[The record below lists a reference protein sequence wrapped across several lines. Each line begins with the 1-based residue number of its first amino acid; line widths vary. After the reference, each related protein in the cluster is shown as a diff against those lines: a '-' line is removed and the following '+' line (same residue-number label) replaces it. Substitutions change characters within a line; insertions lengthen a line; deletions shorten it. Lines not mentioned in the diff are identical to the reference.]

1 MPAFLAVLDALR
13 TPSSQGRGPSIN
25 HRHDIKSTTPTPIKF
40 EEPTLTAFTTNL
52 DVFAEAISLAE
63 TGGVQTGDLSFVA
76 HPDDV
81 LTLMTLKTLADSNEP
96 LLGTDATA
104 VTSRSVLG
112 VPLYSSIAVEPGIAW
127 AVPRS
132 RVFVV
137 IRTDPQVVSDTSA
150 YFGSDGTAIR
160 CILRVGFGFPHQEA
174 IVKVVLDGGS

>member
-1 MPAFLAVLDALR
+1 
-13 TPSSQGRGPSIN
+13 
-25 HRHDIKSTTPTPIKF
+25 
-40 EEPTLTAFTTNL
+40 
-52 DVFAEAISLAE
+52 VFAEAISLAE